1 MLTVPDT
8 YTLRDEQST
17 RTVSRDNAALFTE
30 SLTYDGASGITG
42 VSPSYT
48 GLITRRQETWSFP
61 GIAPTTATEGF
72 TYDYAGR
79 LTRSGSASSP
89 VTYTYDARGN
99 LLTAGTDAYAYTGDR
114 LTTMTRIGIGTVSFT
129 HDILDT
135 FAPIL
140 IEYPFCQIDRLHL
153 LLQIH
158 LGIDLC

>member
-1 MLTVPDT
+1 MRNSKRKNDGNGVEPELDGLRERPVHYDERGCLTVT
-8 YTLRDEQST
+8 S
-17 RTVSRDNAALFTE
+17 V
-30 SLTYDGASGITG
+30 
-42 VSPSYT
+42 
-48 GLITRRQETWSFP
+48 
-61 GIAPTTATEGF
+61 TATEGF

-153 LLQIH
+153 ILQIH

>member
-1 MLTVPDT
+1 MTGTASSLNSTVSGSAQYTYDERGCLTVTSVTATDGVMLTVSDT

-72 TYDYAGR
+72 TYDGK
-79 LTRSGSASSP
+79 SS
-89 VTYTYDARGN
+89 RK
-99 LLTAGTDAYAYTGDR
+99 
-114 LTTMTRIGIGTVSFT
+114 
-129 HDILDT
+129 
-135 FAPIL
+135 
-140 IEYPFCQIDRLHL
+140 
-153 LLQIH
+153 
-158 LGIDLC
+158 